1 MTGTA
6 CCCCRRKVLNGI
18 VNLLSFLYNI
28 VGYWG
33 PLLSELYWAHP
44 GNVAGINLVNLV
56 CMICNLIHF
65 MNRRLLA
72 RSWAVSHRS
81 AGAQHLVSEPVHL
94 RDASLIPKGRSGQDG
109 TFKCADL
116 RKKCGFMAN
125 LQTDESHEV
134 LGHNEHGTVGEDLR
148 RGLC

>member
-6 CCCCRRKVLNGI
+6 CCCCRRLGLNGI
-18 VNLLSFLYNI
+18 VTLLSLLYNI

-81 AGAQHLVSEPVHL
+81 AGAQHLVSEPVAL
-94 RDASLIPKGRSGQDG
+94 CDISLIPEGRSRLSG
-109 TFKCADL
+109 A
-116 RKKCGFMAN
+116 A
-125 LQTDESHEV
+125 
-134 LGHNEHGTVGEDLR
+134 
-148 RGLC
+148 